1 MLTKI
6 SMIISKRYLNM
17 VAAKLLSLHSYS
29 TLVEINSGVIR

>member
-17 VAAKLLSLHSYS
+17 VAAKLLS